1 MKPGHRIKTCVIN
14 LEKRK
19 DRLGHIQEQFAPFEI
34 FNMQIYKAIERER
47 GTDGLWLTVKAI
59 IKEAQENGDPYVL
72 IVEDDHSF
80 TEHFSEQGLLG
91 AIGTAQSR
99 NAEILSGGVSWFD
112 FTVKTDDGLNWIN
125 DFTGLQFT
133 LLFESLYAK
142 LMGAELQDE
151 EVTDKKISA
160 LSKRKYCVHP
170 FFSVQ
175 TEFGYS
181 DATKDNEIPGRVH
194 NFFAETDQKFYLINK
209 VYTFYKG

>member
-19 DRLGHIQEQFAPFEI
+19 DRLEHIQAQFAPFEI
-34 FNMQIYKAIERER
+34 FDVQIYKAIERKR

-59 IKEAQENGDPYVL
+59 VKDCLENGDPYVL

-80 TEHFSEQGLLG
+80 TEHFSEQGLLD
-91 AIGTAQSR
+91 AIDAAKAR
-99 NAEILSGGVSWFD
+99 DAEILSGGVSWFD

-133 LLFESLYAK
+133 LLFENLYGK
-142 LMGAELQDE
+142 LLEDELVED
-151 EVTDKKISA
+151 EVTDRKIS
-160 LSKRKYCVHP
+160 SMGKRKYCVHP

-181 DATKDNEIPGRVH
+181 DATEGNGQPGTVGS
-194 NFFAETDQKFYLINK
+194 FFANTRRKFQLINK
-209 VYTFYKG
+209 VYDFYKG